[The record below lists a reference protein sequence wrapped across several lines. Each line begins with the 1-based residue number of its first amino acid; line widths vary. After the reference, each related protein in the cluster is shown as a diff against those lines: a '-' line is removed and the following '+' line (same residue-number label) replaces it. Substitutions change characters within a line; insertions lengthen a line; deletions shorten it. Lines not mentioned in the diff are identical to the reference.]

1 MKKILVT
8 LLVSIPLF
16 LQAQETQFWG
26 NAERYLQRQGSHF
39 LQQIDKTL
47 DANKPDTN
55 NSLAR
60 RQALYNMD
68 AILHNT
74 FYDKSDELKAFMASR
89 IGKVIADL
97 KVPQSD
103 GMKIYKLYNDGFI
116 ARAGG
121 VAVAFDIISGL
132 GLINDEQLEQ
142 LVSQCDLL
150 CVTHNHPD
158 HTDAKVINL
167 FLSQGKKVF
176 ATKEILPDMQG
187 ITHLYEGT
195 GGEISL
201 RQEGNVSLHIVHGHQ
216 DELQNNL
223 YVVTLP
229 GNYTVC
235 QTGDQYL
242 EEDMPWIKTLQTR
255 LPKVDALLVICWSM
269 HLQDFVDGFAP
280 KVVLS
285 GHENEILYHGIDHR
299 EAYWLS
305 YEKFDKITQPYCLMT
320 WGEWI
325 TILH

>member
-1 MKKILVT
+1 MKKILVI
-8 LLVSIPLF
+8 LLVSIPLL

-39 LQQIDKTL
+39 LQQTDKTL

-55 NSLAR
+55 NALVR

-97 KVPQSD
+97 KAPQGE

-116 ARAGG
+116 ARTRGAT
-121 VAVAFDIISGL
+121 VAFDIISGL
-132 GLINDEQLEQ
+132 GLISDEQIEQ
-142 LVSQCDLL
+142 LVSQCDML
-150 CVTHNHPD
+150 CITHNHPD
-158 HTDAKVINL
+158 HTDPKVVNL

-176 ATKEILPDMQG
+176 GTKEILPDVQE
-187 ITHLYEGT
+187 ITHLYEGK
-195 GGEISL
+195 GGEITL